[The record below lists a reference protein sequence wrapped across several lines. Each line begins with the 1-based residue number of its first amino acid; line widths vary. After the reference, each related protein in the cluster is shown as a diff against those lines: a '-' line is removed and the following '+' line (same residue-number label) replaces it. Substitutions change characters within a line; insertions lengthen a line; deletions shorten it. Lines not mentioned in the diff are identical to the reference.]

1 MHYVNSLI
9 TDQSIVMVFD
19 EGTKVC
25 TRSHAS
31 FDKVKNLIQRGKP
44 MDALAEFDI
53 TLKLKKHSSGAF
65 FVESGVVYM
74 DNINPVPMPTALSS
88 RVIQFADAGLNF
100 KPLVSFWN
108 NIQKNPK
115 PEAVKDL
122 YAFLEHNG
130 ISITED
136 GCFCAYKGVEA
147 DYRSNFAGVWK
158 QDSDGNY
165 YNCGSERYDNTP
177 GNRVEMPREMVD
189 DNRDVTCSSGLHVAA
204 FEYAN
209 GFCKRLVL
217 VKVNPADVV
226 SVPTDYNGQKMRTCG
241 YDVLKDVTEEVKVPL
256 YTDDTDDD
264 FDSVD
269 IDDIDDIDEN
279 DGLLDDDTDD
289 FDDEDVVVSPGIQ
302 TIMPDKSG
310 RVCVPAAYVKALGL
324 KPGQVANIY
333 LLDVD
338 GLTSPIKI
346 LADMAGD
353 PDYQYVVD
361 RDSNIRL
368 SRTCVATS
376 KILDEFSEIQVEIE
390 DNSIV
395 LS

>member
-1 MHYVNSLI
+1 MNYVNSLI

-25 TRSHAS
+25 SSGHPC
-31 FDKVKNLIQRGKP
+31 FNKVKNLILKGKP

-65 FVESGVVYM
+65 FVDNGVVYM
-74 DNINPVPMPTALSS
+74 DNANPVPLPTALSS

-100 KPLVSFWN
+100 RPLVSFWN

-136 GCFCAYKGVEA
+136 GCFCAYKGVEN
-147 DYRSNFAGVWK
+147 DYHSNFFGVWK
-158 QDSDGNY
+158 QDADGNY
-165 YNCGSERYDNTP
+165 YIDASDRYDNTP
-177 GNRVEMPREMVD
+177 GNRVEMPREKVD

-204 FEYAN
+204 FNYAN
-209 GFCKRLVL
+209 GFCARLIL

-241 YDVLKDVTEEVKVPL
+241 YDVLKDVTEELKTPL
-256 YTDDTDDD
+256 YTDADEDDFDTDEDIFEEDNEFFDADTDD
-264 FDSVD
+264 S
-269 IDDIDDIDEN
+269 
-279 DGLLDDDTDD
+279 
-289 FDDEDVVVSPGIQ
+289 DDEDVVVGPGIQ
-302 TIMPDKSG
+302 TIKPDRSG
-310 RVCVPAAYVKALGL
+310 RVCVPASYVKALGL
-324 KPGQVANIY
+324 KPGLCANVY

-346 LADMAGD
+346 LKDIAGD

-368 SRTCVATS
+368 SKTCVATS
-376 KILDEFSEIQVEIE
+376 RILDEFSEIQVEIE
-390 DNSIV
+390 DGGIV